1 MKNKLKNYTLALFF
15 VILLSCGY
23 EPLNKNNTENLV
35 IISEKI
41 FIGDNKIN
49 RKIFN
54 KLNLKEKNEVNGFKL
69 ELNTIKKIEG
79 VSKDKSGNIT
89 TYQTSIIVV
98 VRLIDNEKQIK
109 SKTFSKNFNYSNI
122 NNKFDL
128 KKYQNNV
135 EKNLIN
141 SLSKEIKIYLY
152 N

>member
-1 MKNKLKNYTLALFF
+1 MKKELKNYALVLFLT
-15 VILLSCGY
+15 ILLSCGY
-23 EPLNKNNTENLV
+23 EPLNKNNTENL
-35 IISEKI
+35 INISEKI

-54 KLNLKEKNEVNGFKL
+54 KLNLKEKNGENGLRL
-69 ELNTIKKIEG
+69 ELNTIKKIDG

-89 TYQTSIIVV
+89 TYKTSITVIVS
-98 VRLIDNEKQIK
+98 LIDNDKLMR

-128 KKYQNNV
+128 KKYQKDV

-141 SLSKEIKIYLY
+141 TLSREIKIYLY